1 MGYSPRGRKEL
12 DMTEMTEHA
21 CILCIKHF
29 AQGNQVVNKAK
40 SLELPEQGMDMCQV
54 ADVTDAE
61 AVTGRS
67 SVAH

>member
-1 MGYSPRGRKEL
+1 
-12 DMTEMTEHA
+12 MTEHA
-21 CILCIKHF
+21 CILRIKHF
-29 AQGNQVVNKAK
+29 AQGNLVVNKAK
-40 SLELPEQGMDMCQV
+40 SLELPEKGMDMCQV

>member
-1 MGYSPRGRKEL
+1 MNEVA
-12 DMTEMTEHA
+12 EHA

-29 AQGNQVVNKAK
+29 AQGNLVVNKAK
-40 SLELPEQGMDMCQV
+40 SPELPEKGMDVCQV
-54 ADVTDAE
+54 ADITDAE